1 MEKGA
6 EISCDAVHNTF
17 LGVKQ
22 TKNKGLFLG
31 IITIFVEIATF

>member
-22 TKNKGLFLG
+22 TKNKGLFLC
-31 IITIFVEIATF
+31 IIAIFVKVSTF